1 MERSGLDL
9 METRRTEVCSNNRQ
23 GYGTRG
29 AADHPSR
36 VDGAHGGVGLGSRDR
51 TNEWGSKSTCFYRTN
66 VVICEI
72 VWNVSEVDPG
82 CGVVTMAD
90 EVLMVVMVLG
100 SEVPIK
106 HIGINGED
114 PLGSSLG
121 SFDGMT
127 YDKKTVGSLPENILK
142 GGTDAEIGRSE
153 YGP

>member
-1 MERSGLDL
+1 M
-9 METRRTEVCSNNRQ
+9 
-23 GYGTRG
+23 
-29 AADHPSR
+29 
-36 VDGAHGGVGLGSRDR
+36 
-51 TNEWGSKSTCFYRTN
+51 
-66 VVICEI
+66 VICEI